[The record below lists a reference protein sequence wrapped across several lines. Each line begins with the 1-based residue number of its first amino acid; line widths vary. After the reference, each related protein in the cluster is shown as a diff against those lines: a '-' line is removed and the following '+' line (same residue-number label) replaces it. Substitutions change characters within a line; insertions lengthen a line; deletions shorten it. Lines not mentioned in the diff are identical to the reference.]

1 MTNVPPV
8 MDDPK
13 KAVEKAISDLSNLPD
28 RNYAPPRDRG
38 VIDTIREI
46 KDFVAKIQERI
57 DVVESKLAALNDA
70 HGRFYNGRK

>member
-1 MTNVPPV
+1 MTNVL

-28 RNYAPPRDRG
+28 RSPPRDRG
-38 VIDTIREI
+38 VIDTLREI
-46 KDFVAKIQERI
+46 KDFVARIQERI